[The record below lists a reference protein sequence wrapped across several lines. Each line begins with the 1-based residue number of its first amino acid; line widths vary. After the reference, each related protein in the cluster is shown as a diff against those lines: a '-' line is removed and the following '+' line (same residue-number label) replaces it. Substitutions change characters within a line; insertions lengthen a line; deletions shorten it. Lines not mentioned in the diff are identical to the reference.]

1 MTIKGK
7 DDTMEKILKH
17 YVPRNEII
25 KIPDNRSMYLVGGY
39 GKISLEVKKAS
50 RLLFFTSLFAQQ
62 YMIKTAVHNM
72 TYPGNMSSMSEG
84 GLQMEKKIYTPREAW
99 ELLGIGRTRFYQ
111 LLKGGKL
118 RYFKN
123 GNRYLIPESAI
134 ANFIIEQM
142 AKGGE

>member
-1 MTIKGK
+1 MIQWK
-7 DDTMEKILKH
+7 KILKH

-50 RLLFFTSLFAQQ
+50 RLFFFTSLFAQQ

-99 ELLGIGRTRFYQ
+99 EMLGIGRTRF
-111 LLKGGKL
+111 
-118 RYFKN
+118 
-123 GNRYLIPESAI
+123 
-134 ANFIIEQM
+134 
-142 AKGGE
+142 

>member
-1 MTIKGK
+1 
-7 DDTMEKILKH
+7 
-17 YVPRNEII
+17 
-25 KIPDNRSMYLVGGY
+25 
-39 GKISLEVKKAS
+39 
-50 RLLFFTSLFAQQ
+50 
-62 YMIKTAVHNM
+62 
-72 TYPGNMSSMSEG
+72 
-84 GLQMEKKIYTPREAW
+84 MEKKIYTPREAW

-142 AKGGE
+142 AKVVSNLSKRKQMKRRRNGEGSVTKRPDGRYQASRMFHGNRTYNSDL